1 LTGPVTVNG
10 REYDSV
16 MPPMSQLTDDEIAYI
31 LTYIQN
37 SWGNPGAQIDTQ
49 TVAEV
54 RAATPRAEGS
64 VH

>member
-1 LTGPVTVNG
+1 
-10 REYDSV
+10 
-16 MPPMSQLTDDEIAYI
+16 MSQLTDDEIAHI
-31 LTYIQN
+31 LTYVQN
-37 SWGNPGAQIDTQ
+37 SWSNPGVQIDKQ